1 MSFREEI
8 NSNKRTARIVGALFL
23 VATVTYMVGFGLLGS
38 LLNGSDQLSQVYG
51 RSLQLVSGVLLEF
64 IDAVAVATI
73 GIMLYPILRKYN
85 EVIGLG
91 YAGTRIIECLLV
103 ILAGIS
109 SLALIPLSQEYIQA
123 GTANTS
129 HFQAISTITVNQGKL
144 GFQIAMIALGLGS
157 MPFCYLLYRAS
168 LIPRL
173 IAVLGLVGYA
183 GLFVGGLVE
192 LFGLNLNMIQYV
204 PGGLFELILPVWLIA
219 KGFNSPTMGAWTAKI
234 SNLGEPPGPSPEPA
248 NS

>member
-109 SLALIPLSQEYIQA
+109 S
-123 GTANTS
+123 
-129 HFQAISTITVNQGKL
+129 
-144 GFQIAMIALGLGS
+144 
-157 MPFCYLLYRAS
+157 
-168 LIPRL
+168 
-173 IAVLGLVGYA
+173 
-183 GLFVGGLVE
+183 
-192 LFGLNLNMIQYV
+192 
-204 PGGLFELILPVWLIA
+204 
-219 KGFNSPTMGAWTAKI
+219 
-234 SNLGEPPGPSPEPA
+234 
-248 NS
+248 